1 MPNARNV
8 AVIIGSLRRDSIN
21 RKVANAL
28 AEVAPATLRLF
39 DARSRALMRQV
50 NEYLRERRK
59 ALKEL

>member
-28 AEVAPATLRLF
+28 AEVALATLRLF